1 MTETGTITEA
11 PKPPTIQEKT
21 AIRDLME
28 NLEDKLDGEIGNM
41 WWKVYIASAFWSN
54 ISTPINLSITLL
66 SAITAGQATTN
77 NLLSS
82 STFMKLSIAQA
93 MISTLNTFFRPHNQ
107 FMQNMEV
114 LKKIN
119 EYGFRFE
126 DIYYSPNVSY
136 EDTKRRYTGY
146 KELMIE
152 YQKYKNT
159 MSPEQQNYLTDLI
172 YYISIHTCLIWDS
185 KWLSVD
191 LKYIEDGNKPNN
203 ISNRVNKEKK
213 GCCDCFEFDIEN
225 QINRN
230 ETDRETNINNIDTTN
245 KVKKP
250 IKEHINE
257 IYENEDVQNLEDEK
271 LKYKKDELLYR
282 IRMKMNENENE

>member
-1 MTETGTITEA
+1 MTETTTEQ
-11 PKPPTIQEKT
+11 PQPPSIQEKT
-21 AIRDLME
+21 AVKDLME

-66 SAITAGQATTN
+66 SAITAGQAATN

-119 EYGFRFE
+119 EFGFRFE
-126 DIYYSPNVSY
+126 DIYYSPNVTY
-136 EDTKRRYTGY
+136 KDTKRRYDEY
-146 KELMIE
+146 KSLMID

-191 LKYIEDGNKPNN
+191 LKYIESGHETDKRNN
-203 ISNRVNKEKK
+203 RKK
-213 GCCDCFEFDIEN
+213 RSGCCILDCDVESQTVMN
-225 QINRN
+225 QIQ
-230 ETDRETNINNIDTTN
+230 N
-245 KVKKP
+245 KNM
-250 IKEHINE
+250 INE
-257 IYENEDVQNLEDEK
+257 EGEEEKENEEDETV
-271 LKYKKDELLYR
+271 KYKKDELLNR
-282 IRMKMNENENE
+282 IRTKMNETDI